1 MNSLSRRTPFHE
13 DETTISFASNLAA
26 VNGAPTMHDFFRHME
41 ITKKPGTQDGTSS
54 PLLPALDL
62 DRLATLG
69 GINRVALSAHSVE
82 IASTRHVNIGRE
94 TLVRHTVSISRF
106 RFCPACVM
114 GDISSGVGPTH
125 TRSFVRFWWLVG
137 TIETCPIHYT
147 RLVYSSRKFDRHL
160 NGDFSFYL
168 RNNMDEV
175 IALQKDQ
182 KHLSPSTSDS
192 YQLARLRGERRYPFL
207 DSLQFHVAVRLSEI
221 IGNMQTVGLDKFSND
236 PEDLRNARERGF
248 EVSIGG
254 VDEFNKFLSGFLS
267 NYWDSRKPSGG
278 GRIYGTLYRW
288 LARNSADDDFASLRN
303 LLRTHAIQN
312 LPLGPGDDF
321 FGEVTERRLHSVHSA
336 AKQCQMHPK
345 RLRKLLIAKGV
356 VHPDQIDRSDDR
368 VVFNAGTIEAF
379 LTEISDNLS
388 PTVAAKR
395 LGVSPLVLKQIT
407 AAGHIR
413 MFPGAG
419 SDGHIRPRYSM
430 VEVETFRKRVVQFAK
445 PAGAPSAKMVSILRA
460 VSSSHCTWKEI
471 IQLILDNGLEYLTQ
485 SGPAQT
491 LNALR
496 VDIDEIRRKV
506 ALPEHGGMSLREV
519 EHRLGTTTP
528 TVRALVQGGYLPARI
543 ERNPVNRCKQ
553 RVVSPSDLSDFA
565 NRYISLHG
573 LASKNNVPIARLKER
588 LASAGIEPAF
598 QLGDKAARFYER
610 DRIRAVVP
618 D

>member
-1 MNSLSRRTPFHE
+1 MSSLSRRAPFHE

-26 VNGAPTMHDFFRHME
+26 VNGAPTMRDFLRHME
-41 ITKKPGTQDGTSS
+41 MTRKPGIQDGTSS

-62 DRLATLG
+62 GRLATLG
-69 GINRVALSAHSVE
+69 GINRVTLSGHSVE
-82 IASTRHVNIGRE
+82 IASTQHVKIGRE
-94 TLVRHTVSISRF
+94 TLLRNTVSISRF
-106 RFCPACVM
+106 RFCPACVT
-114 GDISSGVGPTH
+114 GDISSGVGPAH

-137 TIETCPIHYT
+137 TIEACPIHHI
-147 RLVYSSRKFDRHL
+147 RLVYSKRNFDRRL
-160 NGDFSFYL
+160 NGDFASYL
-168 RNNMDEV
+168 RSNLDEV
-175 IALQKDQ
+175 LSFQKIQ
-182 KHLSPSTSDS
+182 KHLSPSTSDN

-207 DSLQFHVAVRLSEI
+207 DSLQFHVAVKLSEI
-221 IGNMQTVGLDKFSND
+221 IGNMQMAGLNKPSDD

-254 VDEFNKFLSGFLS
+254 VSEFNKFLSGFLS

-288 LARNSADDDFASLRN
+288 LAHYPNDDLASLRN

-345 RLRKLLIAKGV
+345 RLKKLLMAKGIV
-356 VHPDQIDRSDDR
+356 GSDQADFSDDR
-368 VVFNAGTIEAF
+368 IVFDASSVDAF
-379 LTEISDNLS
+379 LAEISDNLS
-388 PTVAAKR
+388 PTMAAKR
-395 LGVSPLVLKQIT
+395 LGVSPLILKHLT
-407 AAGHIR
+407 SAGHIK

-419 SDGHIRPRYSM
+419 SDGHIRPRYSR
-430 VEVETFRKRVVQFAK
+430 VEVETFLRRVVRFAK
-445 PAGAPSAKMVSILRA
+445 PPGAPSAKMISILRA
-460 VSSSHCTWKEI
+460 VSSAHCTWNEV
-471 IQLILDNGLEYLTQ
+471 IQLILDDGLENLTYYGLPH
-485 SGPAQT
+485 SLG
-491 LNALR
+491 ALR

-506 ALPEHGGMSLREV
+506 ALPEHGGISLREV

-528 TVRALVQGGYLPARI
+528 TVRALIQGGHLPVRV

-565 NRYISLHG
+565 NRYVSLHG
-573 LASKNNVPIARLKER
+573 LASKNNEHIARMKER
-588 LASAGIEPAF
+588 LERAGIEPAF
-598 QLGDKAARFYER
+598 KLGDKAARYYER
-610 DRIRAVVP
+610 DQVRAVIS

>member
-41 ITKKPGTQDGTSS
+41 ITKKPGTRDGTSS

-62 DRLATLG
+62 GRLATLG
-69 GINRVALSAHSVE
+69 GINRVTLSAHSAE
-82 IASTRHVNIGRE
+82 IASTQHVKIGRE
-94 TLVRHTVSISRF
+94 TLLRNTVSISRF

-114 GDISSGVGPTH
+114 RDISSGVGPAY

-137 TIETCPIHYT
+137 TIETCPIHHT

-192 YQLARLRGERRYPFL
+192 YQLARLRGERRYPFP

-221 IGNMQTVGLDKFSND
+221 IGNMQMVGLDKFSND

-254 VDEFNKFLSGFLS
+254 VSEFNKFLSGFLS

-288 LARNSADDDFASLRN
+288 LAHHPNDDFAILRN
-303 LLRTHAIQN
+303 LLREHAIQN

-321 FGEVTERRLHSVHSA
+321 FGEITERRLHSVHSA

-356 VHPDQIDRSDDR
+356 VHPHQIDRSDDR
-368 VVFNAGTIEAF
+368 VVFNASSVEAF

-388 PTVAAKR
+388 PTVAAKC

-419 SDGHIRPRYSM
+419 SDGHIRPRYSRI
-430 VEVETFRKRVVQFAK
+430 EVETFRKRVVQFAK
-445 PAGAPSAKMVSILRA
+445 PAGPPSARMISIPRA
-460 VSSSHCTWKEI
+460 VSSSHCTWKEV
-471 IQLILDNGLEYLTQ
+471 IQLILDNGLEYLAQ

-491 LNALR
+491 LSALR
-496 VDIDEIRRKV
+496 VDIEEIRRKV

-519 EHRLGTTTP
+519 EQRLGTTSP
-528 TVRALVQGGYLPARI
+528 TIRALVDGGHLPARI
-543 ERNPVNRCKQ
+543 ERNPVTRCNQ

-565 NRYISLHG
+565 KRYVSLHG
-573 LASKNNVPIARLKER
+573 LALKSNVHIARMRER
-588 LASAGIEPAF
+588 LQSAGIEPAF
-598 QLGDKAARFYER
+598 ELGTGAARFYDR